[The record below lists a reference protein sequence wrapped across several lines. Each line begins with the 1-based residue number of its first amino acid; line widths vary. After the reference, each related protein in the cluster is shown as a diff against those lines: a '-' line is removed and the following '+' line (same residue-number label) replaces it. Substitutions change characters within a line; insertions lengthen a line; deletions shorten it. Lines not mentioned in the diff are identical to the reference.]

1 MTFQSQG
8 IICFEIGVTN
18 NFVVLGTPIK
28 KPFVSDWLAFN
39 ALAFVFWINK
49 LPEIFCVGKIEG
61 DVVAV
66 KSFTE
71 EL

>member
-1 MTFQSQG
+1 M
-8 IICFEIGVTN
+8 
-18 NFVVLGTPIK
+18 LGTPIK
-28 KPFVSDWLAFN
+28 KPLVSDWFAFD

-66 KSFTE
+66 KSFTK